1 MRTALVLALL
11 SALVVLLLLPASSW
25 ALVQPTSAEK
35 SVLRLVNRE
44 RAKRGLKSV
53 KLEASLVRAARAHA
67 RHQALRGVLT
77 HRSANG
83 DGVGRRLVRYGY
95 RRSGF
100 RLWSVGENVAR
111 ARSGSLPATPTGAVC
126 LWMGS
131 KIHRRVILGR
141 NVRDVGIGIFR
152 SGGQRF
158 FTLDVGRR
166 IR

>member
-1 MRTALVLALL
+1 MI
-11 SALVVLLLLPASSW
+11 
-25 ALVQPTSAEK
+25 
-35 SVLRLVNRE
+35 RLVNRE
-44 RAKRGLKSV
+44 RAKRGLKPV
-53 KLEASLVRAARAHA
+53 KLEASLVRAARAHSRQQA
-67 RHQALRGVLT
+67 RRGVLT

-83 DGVGRRLVRYGY
+83 DSAVRRLIRHGY
-95 RRSGF
+95 RRCGF

-111 ARSGSLPATPTGAVC
+111 ARSGSLPATPAGAVC

-131 KIHRRVILGR
+131 TIHRRVILRR
-141 NVRDVGIGIFR
+141 NVRDVGIGIFK

>member
-1 MRTALVLALL
+1 M
-11 SALVVLLLLPASSW
+11 
-25 ALVQPTSAEK
+25 
-35 SVLRLVNRE
+35 
-44 RAKRGLKSV
+44 
-53 KLEASLVRAARAHA
+53 KLEASLLRAARAHA
-67 RHQALRGVLT
+67 RQQALQGILT

-83 DGVGRRLVRYGY
+83 DGVGRRLIRYGY
-95 RRSGF
+95 GRCGF

-111 ARSGSLPATPTGAVC
+111 ARWGSLPATPAGALC

-131 KIHRRVILGR
+131 TSHRRVILAR
-141 NVRDVGIGIFR
+141 HVRDVGIGIFK